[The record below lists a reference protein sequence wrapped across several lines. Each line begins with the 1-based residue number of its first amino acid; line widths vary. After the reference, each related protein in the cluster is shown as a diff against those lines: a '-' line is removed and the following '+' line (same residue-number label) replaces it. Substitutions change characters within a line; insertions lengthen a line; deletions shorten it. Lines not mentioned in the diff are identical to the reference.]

1 MEKKQELQ
9 NHMAVIENLIG
20 EKFQGNLRSIV
31 LSQHQLCWGVSF
43 KQPVNKL

>member
-1 MEKKQELQ
+1 MEKNK
-9 NHMAVIENLIG
+9 NCKIICAVIENLIR